1 MWCEIINNGGV
12 LALVGVVV
20 GFLLSEVSSIVKKH
34 IERKDA
40 KNTLH
45 DEVRFNHKQTE
56 NKIDIL
62 NQAVSALK
70 NKRFLSTK
78 CAKYSITEFE
88 SLYHIAIPK
97 LSSLEKDNLRHLNSF
112 YLTIDNLLNEFDESF
127 KNDLDNTE
135 VRKNTLDSIYEA
147 GIIQLDNIRES
158 LEMSLT
164 LSSGYLKGKPLP
176 IFNEEKA

>member
-1 MWCEIINNGGV
+1 MWCEIINNGGI
-12 LALVGVVV
+12 LALVGVIV
-20 GFLLSEVSSIVKKH
+20 GFLLSEASSIIKKH

-40 KNTLH
+40 KKSLL

-62 NQAVSALK
+62 NQVVSALR

-78 CAKYSITEFE
+78 CSKYSTTEFE
-88 SLYHIAIPK
+88 RLYHIAIPK
-97 LSSLEKDNLRHLNSF
+97 LSNLERDNLRHLNSF
-112 YLTIDNLLNEFDESF
+112 YLTIDNLLNGFDESF

-135 VRKNTLDSIYEA
+135 VRENTLDSIYEA
-147 GIIQLDNIRES
+147 GIIQLENIRES
-158 LEMSLT
+158 LQISLT
-164 LSSGYLKGKPLP
+164 LSTGYLKGKPLP

>member
-1 MWCEIINNGGV
+1 MWCEIINNGGI

-20 GFLLSEVSSIVKKH
+20 GFLLSEVSNIIKKRF
-34 IERKDA
+34 ERKDA
-40 KNTLH
+40 KNTLL

-62 NQAVSALK
+62 DQAISALR

-78 CAKYSITEFE
+78 CAKYSTTEFE
-88 SLYHIAIPK
+88 KLYHIAIPR
-97 LSSLEKDNLRHLNSF
+97 LSNLERDNLRHLNSF
-112 YLTIDNLLNEFDESF
+112 YLAIDGLLNNFDESF

-147 GIIQLDNIRES
+147 GTIQLDNIRES
-158 LEMSLT
+158 LRKSLT